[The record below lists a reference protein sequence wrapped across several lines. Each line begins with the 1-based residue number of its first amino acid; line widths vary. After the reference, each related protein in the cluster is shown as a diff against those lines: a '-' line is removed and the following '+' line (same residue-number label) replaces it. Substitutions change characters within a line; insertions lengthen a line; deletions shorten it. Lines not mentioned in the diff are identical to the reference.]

1 MKQVQ
6 EPCLLDVLWDVTK
19 PTWAPSDQQLQS
31 WVLAAM
37 QAGLGGAMPTA
48 GVEVS
53 LLLTD
58 ASEICRFNREYRQVD
73 KATNVLSFPAQTL
86 VEDQRTLMGDLV
98 ICPSVVEAEALTQS
112 KLPLIH
118 LIHLVIHGV
127 LHLVGYD
134 HIEDADAEQMESIE
148 INLMASLG
156 YGNPYADA
164 LGINSEESKRA

>member
-58 ASEICRFNREYRQVD
+58 ASEICRLNREYRQVD

-118 LIHLVIHGV
+118 LIHLVIHAYCTWWDTIISRM
-127 LHLVGYD
+127 LTRSRWS
-134 HIEDADAEQMESIE
+134 Q
-148 INLMASLG
+148 
-156 YGNPYADA
+156 
-164 LGINSEESKRA
+164 SKLT

>member
-37 QAGLGGAMPTA
+37 QAGLGGAMPTP

-58 ASEICRFNREYRQVD
+58 AS
-73 KATNVLSFPAQTL
+73 
-86 VEDQRTLMGDLV
+86 
-98 ICPSVVEAEALTQS
+98 
-112 KLPLIH
+112 
-118 LIHLVIHGV
+118 
-127 LHLVGYD
+127 
-134 HIEDADAEQMESIE
+134 
-148 INLMASLG
+148 
-156 YGNPYADA
+156 
-164 LGINSEESKRA
+164 